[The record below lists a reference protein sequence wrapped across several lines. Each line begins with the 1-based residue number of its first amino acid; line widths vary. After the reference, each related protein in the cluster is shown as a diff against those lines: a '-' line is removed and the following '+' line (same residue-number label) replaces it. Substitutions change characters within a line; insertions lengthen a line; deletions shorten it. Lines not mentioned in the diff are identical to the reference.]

1 MLLHG
6 FYVAPEEFRNGVYAQ
21 GTSDGLQQSAA
32 GCFGGGENAEV
43 AEINGAMPAWWH
55 MPNSHPKAGQQELS
69 PETLC
74 DVTAFTVVRNLRTNK
89 WLV

>member
-21 GTSDGLQQSAA
+21 GTSQSAA
-32 GCFGGGENAEV
+32 AECFGGGDTAEV
-43 AEINGAMPAWWH
+43 AEINGTMPAWWH
-55 MPNSHPKAGQQELS
+55 MSNSHPKTGQQELC

-74 DVTAFTVVRNLRTNK
+74 NVTVFTVVRNLRTNT